1 MLHPQA
7 RALINL
13 MQERGVP
20 PTHTLSPTDA
30 RRFYRERRFFT
41 QPDAPQVARVEDLQA
56 TGPHGAIPLR
66 LYKPLVKAPDA
77 VAANL
82 VAQKQAQGQ
91 SQMQSQMK
99 ADDEADAGS
108 KIQAAVLPVLVY
120 FHGGGWVI
128 GDLDTH
134 DTLCRELANGSGCA
148 VVAVD
153 YRMGPE
159 KRFPAAV
166 DDCLAAT
173 RWVHDNAASLGLDGS
188 RLAVG
193 GDSAGGNLAAVVSI
207 LARDLGTAVAA
218 RAAGAAAGT
227 ATPLPIAFQLL
238 IYPSTDMRRLSAS
251 HQTNGQGYVLTAD
264 TIAYFQS
271 HYTGDEAKYLDWR
284 ASPLLCENLANLPPA
299 FVMTAGYDPLRDEG
313 LAYAQRLTEAGN
325 RATHICFER
334 QIHGFITMGRVI
346 DEANAAVAICA
357 SELKRAMASV

>member
-1 MLHPQA
+1 MLHPEA

-20 PTHTLSPTDA
+20 PTHTLSPADA
-30 RRFYRERRFFT
+30 RHFYRERRFFT
-41 QPDAPQVARVEDLQA
+41 QPDAPQVALVQDLQA

-66 LYKPLVKAPDA
+66 LYKPLAKTSG
-77 VAANL
+77 
-82 VAQKQAQGQ
+82 QA
-91 SQMQSQMK
+91 
-99 ADDEADAGS
+99 
-108 KIQAAVLPVLVY
+108 LPVLVY

-134 DTLCRELANGSGCA
+134 DTLCRELANGSDCA

-159 KRFPAAV
+159 HRFPVAV
-166 DDCLAAT
+166 DDCYAAT
-173 RWVHDNAASLGLDGS
+173 RWVHDNAASLGLDAS

-207 LARDLGTAVAA
+207 LARDGGSAGIASNVGNPGTAGTVAN
-218 RAAGAAAGT
+218 AAGA
-227 ATPLPIAFQLL
+227 LPIAFQVL

-251 HQTNGQGYVLTAD
+251 HQTNGQGYMLTSD
-264 TIAYFQS
+264 TIAYFQT
-271 HYTGDEAKYLDWR
+271 HYTGDEAKYADWR
-284 ASPLLCENLANLPPA
+284 ASPLLCENLARLPPA

-346 DEANAAVAICA
+346 DEANAAVSICA
-357 SELKRAMASV
+357 SELKRAIAIV

>member
-20 PTHTLSPTDA
+20 PTHTLTPSDA

-41 QPDAPQVARVEDLQA
+41 QPDAPQVALVQDLQA

-66 LYKPLVKAPDA
+66 LYKPLVKASGPA
-77 VAANL
+77 
-82 VAQKQAQGQ
+82 
-91 SQMQSQMK
+91 
-99 ADDEADAGS
+99 
-108 KIQAAVLPVLVY
+108 LPVLVY

-159 KRFPAAV
+159 NRFPAAV

-173 RWVHDNAASLGLDGS
+173 RWVHDNAASLGLDAS

-207 LARDLGTAVAA
+207 LARDSGTF
-218 RAAGAAAGT
+218 
-227 ATPLPIAFQLL
+227 PITFQLL

-264 TIAYFQS
+264 TIAYFQN
-271 HYTGDEAKYLDWR
+271 HYIGDEAKYADWR

-346 DEANAAVAICA
+346 DEAHAAVFICA
-357 SELKRAMASV
+357 SELKRAIASV